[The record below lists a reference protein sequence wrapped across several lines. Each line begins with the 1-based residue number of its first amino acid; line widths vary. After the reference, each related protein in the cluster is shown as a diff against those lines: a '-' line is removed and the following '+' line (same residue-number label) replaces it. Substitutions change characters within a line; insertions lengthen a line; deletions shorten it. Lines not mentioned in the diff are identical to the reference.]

1 MQNNDPLITI
11 AQYSMS
17 TARGMVL
24 DSSSF
29 DSLEHALK
37 LPRLCAETH
46 SIVIKTNR
54 QIYGMVINSDFDNLL
69 DQVKQTLKE
78 LFPNESL

>member
-1 MQNNDPLITI
+1 MQHNEPLITI

-24 DSSSF
+24 ESTCF

-37 LPRLCAETH
+37 LPSLCDGTH

-54 QIYGMVINSDFDNLL
+54 QNAGSVINSDYGNLL
-69 DQVKQTLKE
+69 EQLQQKLKE
-78 LFPNESL
+78 LFPNEL